1 MVTTLIASY
10 IAYQKLFVSFTK
22 ILSLK
27 NSHSQVKKKNLKL
40 KKYSQVERKILNLGE
55 EILKSKEKFSSQKNS
70 QLELKILKSS
80 KTFSTQKKKKFNP
93 KEKFSSQK

>member
-1 MVTTLIASY
+1 M
-10 IAYQKLFVSFTK
+10 
-22 ILSLK
+22 SLK

-80 KTFSTQKKKKFNP
+80 KTFSTQKKKKIQP
-93 KEKFSSQK
+93 KRKILKSKEKFLN

>member
-1 MVTTLIASY
+1 M
-10 IAYQKLFVSFTK
+10 
-22 ILSLK
+22 SLK

-80 KTFSTQKKKKFNP
+80 KKFSTQKKKIQPKRKIFKS
-93 KEKFSSQK
+93 KEKLLN

>member
-1 MVTTLIASY
+1 M
-10 IAYQKLFVSFTK
+10 
-22 ILSLK
+22 SLK

-70 QLELKILKSS
+70 QIELKILKSS
-80 KTFSTQKKKKFNP
+80 KKFSTQKKKIQPKRKIFKS
-93 KEKFSSQK
+93 KEKLLN

>member
-1 MVTTLIASY
+1 M
-10 IAYQKLFVSFTK
+10 
-22 ILSLK
+22 SLK

-80 KTFSTQKKKKFNP
+80 KTFSTQKKKFNP
-93 KEKFSSQK
+93 KEKFSSQKKSSWIKK

>member
-1 MVTTLIASY
+1 M
-10 IAYQKLFVSFTK
+10 
-22 ILSLK
+22 SLK

-80 KTFSTQKKKKFNP
+80 KKFSTQKKKFNL
-93 KEKFSSQK
+93 KEKFSSQKKSYWIKK